1 MENMENE
8 VISSQEELEKYDYL
22 IDLLHK
28 DKIMRSIFSSLR
40 LPRVTLHK
48 KCC

>member
-28 DKIMRSIFSSLR
+28 DKIMRSIFGSLR